1 MPTRHV
7 LVVACRNARSERLR
21 DALVARAQRESTEFT
36 LLLPA
41 PEDDADE
48 ARRLIREAV
57 ESLRGV
63 GLDVAGRLGE
73 SDPCATVEEV
83 WDPGE
88 YDEIVVCTLPPGRSH
103 WLEQDVPGRLG
114 RMTGVPVEH
123 VVAGSG
129 LR

>member
-1 MPTRHV
+1 VPTRHV
-7 LVVACRNARSERLR
+7 LVVACRSARSEQLR
-21 DALVARAQRESTEFT
+21 DALHARAQREATEYT

-48 ARRLIREAV
+48 ARTLIRSAV
-57 ESLRGV
+57 ESLRDS

-73 SDPCATVEEV
+73 SDPCATVEEG

-88 YDEIVVCTLPPGRSH
+88 YDEIVVCTLPSGRSH
-103 WLEQDVPGRLG
+103 WLEQDVPARLG
-114 RMTGVPVEH
+114 QMTGVPVEH
-123 VVAGSG
+123 VVAFDG